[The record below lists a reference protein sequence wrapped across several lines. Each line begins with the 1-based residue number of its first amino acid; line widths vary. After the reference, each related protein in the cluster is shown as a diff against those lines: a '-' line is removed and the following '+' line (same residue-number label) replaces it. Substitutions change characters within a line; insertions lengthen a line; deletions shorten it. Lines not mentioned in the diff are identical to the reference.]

1 MVTAPVVPALDL
13 VQGLVERVLIRGDAL
28 DLEDVLHLRAVYRGG
43 GRYFSKKNEEQAME
57 KNIAAANIW
66 RSSSGR

>member
-43 GRYFSKKNEEQAME
+43 GRYFSKKM
-57 KNIAAANIW
+57 KSRLW
-66 RSSSGR
+66 KKT